1 MRARDERELYIT
13 SPTTEASYVARETL
27 CHIVQDEEVCTNIH
41 AEILP
46 PDEYYD
52 RLKLLPAKKF
62 PKVEPYLVEHVV
74 SLACAFDT
82 AAAFAIS
89 FGVNKFQ
96 LVQVWVSWSGNLS
109 EGEAVNRTPF

>member
-1 MRARDERELYIT
+1 MHAKMCSE
-13 SPTTEASYVARETL
+13 
-27 CHIVQDEEVCTNIH
+27 IH

-52 RLKLLPAKKF
+52 RLKHMLAKDF
-62 PKVEPYLVEHVV
+62 PKADPDLVDHVV

-82 AAAFAIS
+82 ATAFAIS

-96 LVQVWVSWSGNLS
+96 LAQVWVKLVDCLLKKNS
-109 EGEAVNRTPF
+109 ELKKLLMIILRFLKLY